1 MIGRSIC
8 RYLLQQVL
16 VPLPCR
22 SACAVLGIAVGYQEC
37 LAVCC
42 PLLAVTF
49 LSAQRTKICER
60 FALLFFFISTAFQA
74 TCSTTFQSVYFF
86 GNRDSSINHGRY

>member
-8 RYLLQQVL
+8 RCLLQQVL

-22 SACAVLGIAVGYQEC
+22 SACAVLGIAVGYQAC

-49 LSAQRTKICER
+49 LSAQCTKICER
-60 FALLFFFISTAFQA
+60 FALFFLISTAFHA
-74 TCSTTFQSVYFF
+74 TC